1 MTNHLQDCASYRI
14 LFTEIVTAA
23 LTVIPPTA
31 IAIIHWSTAIP
42 IVLVTWGWPTMAAK
56 AWPTW
61 VPIVAFPT
69 TNSQWWWVC
78 LWWDLFWW
86 VYWWFHGWFHGRF
99 RLLNAFNAVTAFADY
114 LFLDLLGTTA
124 HHFDCHRVVLV
135 IVDLVSYFSC
145 SQKPNSHST

>member
-69 TNSQWWWVC
+69 TNYQWW
-78 LWWDLFWW
+78 
-86 VYWWFHGWFHGRF
+86 
-99 RLLNAFNAVTAFADY
+99 
-114 LFLDLLGTTA
+114 
-124 HHFDCHRVVLV
+124 
-135 IVDLVSYFSC
+135 
-145 SQKPNSHST
+145 